1 MDKIRIQNLTVFA
14 NHGVLPEERVL
25 GQKFLISAE
34 LYLDT
39 RAAGM
44 QDDLTRTVN
53 YAQVCSFICQ
63 QMQQTFQLIEAAAEH
78 LAQGILREYPLV
90 RRVDLELAKPWAPV
104 HLPVESVSVQ
114 ISRSWHRAALSM
126 GSNLGDSRAH
136 LDAAVRALQ
145 SDPMCRSCRMSDYL
159 VTRPVG
165 YTEQPDFLNGAM
177 VLDTLYTP
185 HELLDNLQRIEQSR
199 HRERVIHWGPRTLDL
214 DLIFYDDRIISD
226 ARLQVSTLEGE
237 LPHPSYTWN
246 LITEWRK
253 RHTSESPMF
262 ILGGEDFMHLDTW
275 HRGLELPNITNFVVV
290 PRCQADEE
298 TFRAT
303 IGRHWPKAVITEPDE
318 NNLLSAAITDE
329 TSCLYLPL
337 PHLDI
342 SASLLRAKWLLG
354 ESIRYLTPDPV
365 IDILDTY
372 INRVGIESAQ
382 YSVATAVSLVKGVV
396 GCILVLITH
405 VTSKKL
411 TGEGVW

>member
-1 MDKIRIQNLTVFA
+1 MT
-14 NHGVLPEERVL
+14 P
-25 GQKFLISAE
+25 
-34 LYLDT
+34 
-39 RAAGM
+39 
-44 QDDLTRTVN
+44 
-53 YAQVCSFICQ
+53 AQTI
-63 QMQQTFQLIEAAAEH
+63 
-78 LAQGILREYPLV
+78 GILGGTFNPVHIGHLRLATAVAEAL
-90 RRVDLELAKPWAPV
+90 RLKHVDLMPCAVPPHKADSGLLSFEMR
-104 HLPVESVSVQ
+104 VSLLQ
-114 ISRSWHRAALSM
+114 GAL
-126 GSNLGDSRAH
+126 
-136 LDAAVRALQ
+136 
-145 SDPMCRSCRMSDYL
+145 
-159 VTRPVG
+159 
-165 YTEQPDFLNGAM
+165 E
-177 VLDTLYTP
+177 TP
-185 HELLDNLQRIEQSR
+185 PNAS
-199 HRERVIHWGPRTLDL
+199 P
-214 DLIFYDDRIISD
+214 SD

-253 RHTSESPMF
+253 RHTSENPMF

-354 ESIRYLTPDPV
+354 ESILTPLGKPIRYLPPDPV

-372 INRVGIESAQ
+372 KEDVR
-382 YSVATAVSLVKGVV
+382 L
-396 GCILVLITH
+396 C
-405 VTSKKL
+405 
-411 TGEGVW
+411 WR

>member
-1 MDKIRIQNLTVFA
+1 MT
-14 NHGVLPEERVL
+14 P
-25 GQKFLISAE
+25 
-34 LYLDT
+34 
-39 RAAGM
+39 
-44 QDDLTRTVN
+44 
-53 YAQVCSFICQ
+53 AQTI
-63 QMQQTFQLIEAAAEH
+63 
-78 LAQGILREYPLV
+78 GILGGTFN
-90 RRVDLELAKPWAPV
+90 PV
-104 HLPVESVSVQ
+104 HIGHLRLATAVAEALRLKHVDVMPCAVPPHKADSGLLSFEMRVSLLQ
-114 ISRSWHRAALSM
+114 GALETPPNAA
-126 GSNLGDSRAH
+126 
-136 LDAAVRALQ
+136 
-145 SDPMCRSCRMSDYL
+145 P
-159 VTRPVG
+159 
-165 YTEQPDFLNGAM
+165 
-177 VLDTLYTP
+177 
-185 HELLDNLQRIEQSR
+185 
-199 HRERVIHWGPRTLDL
+199 
-214 DLIFYDDRIISD
+214 SD

-372 INRVGIESAQ
+372 KEDVR
-382 YSVATAVSLVKGVV
+382 L
-396 GCILVLITH
+396 C
-405 VTSKKL
+405 
-411 TGEGVW
+411 WR

>member
-1 MDKIRIQNLTVFA
+1 MT
-14 NHGVLPEERVL
+14 PET
-25 GQKFLISAE
+25 I
-34 LYLDT
+34 
-39 RAAGM
+39 
-44 QDDLTRTVN
+44 
-53 YAQVCSFICQ
+53 
-63 QMQQTFQLIEAAAEH
+63 
-78 LAQGILREYPLV
+78 GILGGTFNPVHIGHLRLATAVAEALKLKH
-90 RRVDLELAKPWAPV
+90 VDLMPCAVPPHKPDSGL
-104 HLPVESVSVQ
+104 LPFEMRVSLLQ
-114 ISRSWHRAALSM
+114 GAL
-126 GSNLGDSRAH
+126 
-136 LDAAVRALQ
+136 
-145 SDPMCRSCRMSDYL
+145 
-159 VTRPVG
+159 
-165 YTEQPDFLNGAM
+165 E
-177 VLDTLYTP
+177 TP
-185 HELLDNLQRIEQSR
+185 PNAS
-199 HRERVIHWGPRTLDL
+199 P
-214 DLIFYDDRIISD
+214 SD

-253 RHTSESPMF
+253 RHASESPMF

-303 IGRHWPKAVITEPDE
+303 IGRHWPKAAITEPDE

-372 INRVGIESAQ
+372 KEDVRLCWQ
-382 YSVATAVSLVKGVV
+382 
-396 GCILVLITH
+396 
-405 VTSKKL
+405 
-411 TGEGVW
+411 

>member
-34 LYLDT
+34 LHLDT

-145 SDPMCRSCRMSDYL
+145 SDSMCRSCRMSDYL

-214 DLIFYDDRIISD
+214 DLIFYDDQIISD
-226 ARLQVSTLEGE
+226 ARLQV
-237 LPHPSYTWN
+237 PHPEAANRFSYSSPSVSWHPTGCIPSCTGRWHSC
-246 LITEWRK
+246 WR
-253 RHTSESPMF
+253 
-262 ILGGEDFMHLDTW
+262 
-275 HRGLELPNITNFVVV
+275 
-290 PRCQADEE
+290 
-298 TFRAT
+298 T
-303 IGRHWPKAVITEPDE
+303 IRSRYEPDCRSGRCMAHRAWQPYR
-318 NNLLSAAITDE
+318 LSSAAG
-329 TSCLYLPL
+329 
-337 PHLDI
+337 
-342 SASLLRAKWLLG
+342 SASLPTADLR
-354 ESIRYLTPDPV
+354 R
-365 IDILDTY
+365 
-372 INRVGIESAQ
+372 R
-382 YSVATAVSLVKGVV
+382 
-396 GCILVLITH
+396 GCHGAENL
-405 VTSKKL
+405 
-411 TGEGVW
+411 

>member
-1 MDKIRIQNLTVFA
+1 M
-14 NHGVLPEERVL
+14 RVSL
-25 GQKFLISAE
+25 LQGALE
-34 LYLDT
+34 T
-39 RAAGM
+39 PPNAA
-44 QDDLTRTVN
+44 
-53 YAQVCSFICQ
+53 
-63 QMQQTFQLIEAAAEH
+63 
-78 LAQGILREYPLV
+78 P
-90 RRVDLELAKPWAPV
+90 
-104 HLPVESVSVQ
+104 
-114 ISRSWHRAALSM
+114 
-126 GSNLGDSRAH
+126 
-136 LDAAVRALQ
+136 
-145 SDPMCRSCRMSDYL
+145 
-159 VTRPVG
+159 
-165 YTEQPDFLNGAM
+165 
-177 VLDTLYTP
+177 
-185 HELLDNLQRIEQSR
+185 
-199 HRERVIHWGPRTLDL
+199 
-214 DLIFYDDRIISD
+214 SD